1 MTTYAERTSLTIPYA
16 DSVGSTLFTK
26 IIDGEVPGTFIYRDD
41 LCVAFMTISP
51 ITTGHSLVVPIEEVD
66 QWTDLPQALNEH
78 LFNVAKIIGKASKR
92 VFGCERIALVVAGYE
107 IPHCHLHVIPSNSMA
122 DLEFANA
129 RTNVDRKELEQA
141 ADRIILELRRAGI
154 AGAAFAT
161 GTSGSI

>member
-1 MTTYAERTSLTIPYA
+1 MAT
-16 DSVGSTLFTK
+16 TLFTK
-26 IIDGEVPGTFIYRDD
+26 IINGEIPGTFIYRDE

-78 LFNVAKIIGKASKR
+78 LFNVAKIIGQATKR
-92 VFGCERIALVVAGYE
+92 VYGCERIALVVAGYE

-141 ADRIILELRRAGI
+141 ADRITIELRRAGI
-154 AGAAFAT
+154 AGAVATT
-161 GTSGSI
+161 GTTDSL